1 MKPWRLAM
9 LLTTIALL
17 VAAPAAQAA
26 GGKGPTKRANP
37 MIFVHGGFGSGA
49 QFESQAL
56 RFASNGYSPKWV
68 RVLDY
73 DSGFGVESQERVHER
88 LDALVADAK
97 RDTGRRKVDLLG
109 HSLGTRVLQAY
120 LSSPARAANVA
131 RYVNIDGFAR
141 QRAARRRAHPRRVG
155 GRRHSRPLDP
165 RREERDDPEPD
176 ARAGGDVGRVLRPL
190 LQVLHRA
197 TSEVGHQAPARPH
210 HPRREGGVVPAERRG
225 RGKEARHL
233 RGRRARAAHAAR
245 PVATPRH
252 PPRRSWGP
260 VRRLKSGRRYE
271 FALSRTTGVHHIY
284 SEPFLRSDYLVR
296 LLTSEPGAG
305 ADALAERGP
314 RHGSAVSSD
323 TRSSGAT
330 RAAENDVLR
339 INGTNVI
346 NAGTA
351 PVSKRAIA
359 VFTFDRGSDGRSDV
373 SSAIPLFAGLPFL
386 TGVDVFMPASSPTT
400 GTVRA
405 RLRSRGRGPARDV
418 SFPNFPSSTDRVSV
432 QFHDYE
438 ETGSGRS
445 SRGKKK

>member
-109 HSLGTRVLQAY
+109 HSLGTRVLQSY

-131 RYVNIDGFAR
+131 RYVNIDGFPASAPPGGVPTLAVWAGAGTPGRSIPGAKNVTIPNQTHVQVATSAESFVHYFKFFTGRRPKWGIKR
-141 QRAARRRAHPRRVG
+141 QRGHITLAGRAVLFPQNVG
-155 GRRHSRPLDP
+155 VEGRTLAIYKV
-165 RREERDDPEPD
+165 D
-176 ARAGGDVGRVLRPL
+176 A
-190 LQVLHRA
+190 
-197 TSEVGHQAPARPH
+197 
-210 HPRREGGVVPAERRG
+210 
-225 RGKEARHL
+225 
-233 RGRRARAAHAAR
+233 RGRRTRRGPVAR
-245 PVATPRH
+245 PAIRPDG
-252 PPRRSWGP
+252 SWGP
-260 VRRLKSGRRYE
+260 VRRLKSGQRYE
-271 FALSRTTGVHHIY
+271 FALSRTTGVHHVY
-284 SEPFLRSDYLVR
+284 YEPFLRSDYLVR

-314 RHGSAVSSD
+314 RHSSAVFVRYKEFWGD
-323 TRSSGAT
+323 QG
-330 RAAENDVLR
+330 EQNDVLK

-432 QFHDYE
+432 QFQDYE
-438 ETGSGRS
+438 GTDSGRS
-445 SRGKKK
+445 SRGKRK